1 MANNVSLTAEQQA
14 VKNCTDKFV
23 LVSACPGSGKSYT
36 LRNMRRAN
44 GDITLSFAKSDADA
58 ARKQLEGAGDSDTSK
73 TVRTMDSLALQCLH
87 DAGIECKLTNTD
99 YFDGNHSDA
108 LNEFARVFYD
118 GSGDNPFDAVNDVMR
133 AMNKKRNGRAVLI
146 KVKELGKF
154 VSDYMSTGVLPSSNS
169 ARKPLNDF
177 VQNWVKFL
185 RKIAAVNYVREFFVS
200 DDNWNLLVRLSFGY
214 IDSMRAALGVSADIS
229 DSDLRSLVS
238 LECKRRLMDAP
249 VRLFTNRKLWTVLDS
264 LLANT
269 GWIEWSRDF
278 MEAGNWMMLDKKDKC
293 GLNAH
298 EFSDAMIL
306 ISSGISLPRDYHNL
320 HYRGQKLDEA
330 LKDVH
335 YRLAGKLKPETVAAW
350 DSGLHIPDTYSVSE
364 LSCEFYRL
372 ALKDKQ
378 DADANGTEPSML
390 QSVADSMN
398 FDRILVDEG
407 QDMST
412 VQANIIDRFAA
423 DTDVR
428 VVVFYD
434 GDQSLYE
441 FRNAAGNLA
450 LLGGSYETATRLNL
464 TYNFRST
471 HAIIDVA
478 NALRSNI
485 ADSAGKTIVANRPEI
500 GVKPVV
506 KGFASPKDEAIA
518 ITAWVEAKLDA
529 LRAYVDEN
537 PDEARKMYD
546 NIAVIVRSH
555 FVGDLILR
563 ELRARLSTAGVRVAD
578 RPTVIDSDGKRVPQH
593 VYVIN
598 AHQSKGREYSCV
610 WVAGVDNHVWPYE
623 ITGKTRTRADRRTD
637 LQSELRLLFVAVT
650 RARNELVLS
659 YAAYRQLS
667 SELRVNKDGIKVEN
681 KYGKQMTGASR
692 FLKAPLRSKNP
703 VVYIPANLTDWEE
716 ISKLSERK
724 EALKMLDA
732 DLEDFA
738 LGKVSNYKIQKS
750 FETFADINNTLQNR
764 SAASLGLD
772 PDPKFEARAERIGAC
787 ANTLDIGLF
796 KTDAEIDG
804 LFAGITNY
812 HRCRDRM
819 CAIDQAMDAAELGG
833 KLLTAMEIIQYAL
846 QAKPVYEIEWERAAA
861 GEDADS
867 NGFKLDSDGN
877 RIPLLDALG
886 RRIPV
891 YLTDGNGNV
900 LLDSRGH
907 KRQKPSGTF
916 SASIPANSRHL
927 PITITY
933 TPEQLH
939 HDVDVK
945 WNHSREKDCSGRKD
959 VERFTLD
966 KGWSSHSHWLFL
978 TITEQNIKLEDVL
991 NEDEHGR
998 NRIQDFGYRVMNALN
1013 PSRRRDWARRNI
1025 NGVWMTI
1032 EITVKEDA
1040 AGQVW
1045 LHVHAHCLLDMNKN
1059 YRGFEFKRQGLAW
1072 QRGTDGKYV
1081 LDSAGNRMP
1090 LLDSNS
1096 NQVVYDEWAQYLQKS
1111 MKLSYLPIVRVER
1124 VVDKPARDCKPG
1136 EAALGTI
1143 FVELTKYATKPAE
1156 LYSCDPNDPEHYV
1169 SKSNVDRVVRILAE
1183 AMQGVRMKRAYGSI
1197 KEAMDVADGVLAAMR
1212 PDMQLTDKAVLVF
1225 NEADKH
1231 YEEADDN
1238 EKEVSVKVF
1247 DATAAAVPVDE
1258 YADDDV
1264 DMSAL
1269 QASEPDELDDGY
1281 YAVVDADAAVVDDL
1295 LPYESDTDEQIITY
1309 VSDLLDV
1316 GSMFANNSDDSG
1328 ADDDNV
1334 DSDDSSLDGDS
1345 DSGYEK
1351 YDELFE

>member
-1 MANNVSLTAEQQA
+1 MARNVSLTAEQQA
-14 VKNCTDKFV
+14 VMNCTDDFV

-58 ARKQLEGAGDSDTSK
+58 ARKQLEGAGDSDASK

-87 DAGIECKLTNTD
+87 DAGIECKLTDTD
-99 YFDGNHSDA
+99 YFDGNHSDV

-118 GSGDNPFDAVNDVMR
+118 GSGDNPFDAVNNVMR

-185 RKIAAVNYVREFFVS
+185 RKIAVVNYVREFFVS
-200 DDNWNLLVRLSFGY
+200 DDNWNLLVRLSFES

-229 DSDLRSLVS
+229 DSDLRALVS
-238 LECKRRLMDAP
+238 LECKRHLMDAP

-269 GWIEWSRDF
+269 GWIAWSRDF

-335 YRLAGKLKPETVAAW
+335 HRLAGKLKPETVAAW

-500 GVKPVV
+500 GVKPAV

-546 NIAVIVRSH
+546 NIAVIVRNH

-578 RPTVIDSDGKRVPQH
+578 RPTVIDGDGKRVPQH

-667 SELRVNKDGIKVEN
+667 SELRINKDGIKVEN

-692 FLKAPLRSKNP
+692 FLKAPLYSKNP

-750 FETFADINNTLQNR
+750 FEAFADINNTLQNR

-819 CAIDQAMDAAELGG
+819 CAIDQAMDAAELSGR
-833 KLLTAMEIIQYAL
+833 LLTAMEIIQYAL

-900 LLDSRGH
+900 LLDSRGY

-945 WNHSREKDCSGRKD
+945 WNHSREKDRSGRKD

-1040 AGQVW
+1040 TGQVW

-1090 LLDSNS
+1090 LLDFNG

-1169 SKSNVDRVVRILAE
+1169 SKGNVDRVVRILAE

-1197 KEAMDVADGVLAAMR
+1197 KESMDVADGVLAAMR

-1258 YADDDV
+1258 HADDDV

-1269 QASEPDELDDGY
+1269 QASEPDKPDDGY
-1281 YAVVDADAAVVDDL
+1281 YAAVDADAASVDDL
-1295 LPYESDTDEQIITY
+1295 LPYESDADEQIITY
-1309 VSDLLDV
+1309 VSDSSAAD
-1316 GSMFANNSDDSG
+1316 SMSANNSDDSG
-1328 ADDDNV
+1328 AD
-1334 DSDDSSLDGDS
+1334 DDSSLDGDS

>member
-1 MANNVSLTAEQQA
+1 MARNVSLTSEQQA
-14 VKNCTDKFV
+14 VMNCTDKFV

-58 ARKQLEGAGDSDTSK
+58 ARKQLEGAGDSDASK

-87 DAGIECKLTNTD
+87 DAGIECKLTDTN
-99 YFDGNHSDA
+99 YFDGNHSDV

-118 GSGDNPFDAVNDVMR
+118 GSGDNPFDAVNNVMR

-200 DDNWNLLVRLSFGY
+200 DNNWNLLVRLSFES

-229 DSDLRSLVS
+229 DSDLRALVS
-238 LECKRRLMDAP
+238 LECKRHLMDAP

-269 GWIEWSRDF
+269 GWIAWSRDF

-335 YRLAGKLKPETVAAW
+335 HRLAGKLKPETVAAW

-500 GVKPVV
+500 GVKPAV

-546 NIAVIVRSH
+546 NIAVIVRNH

-563 ELRARLSTAGVRVAD
+563 ELRAHLSTAGVRVAN

-738 LGKVSNYKIQKS
+738 HGKVSNYKIQKS
-750 FETFADINNTLQNR
+750 FETFADINSTLQNR

-804 LFAGITNY
+804 LSAGITNY

-819 CAIDQAMDAAELGG
+819 CAIDQAMDAAELSG

-900 LLDSRGH
+900 LLDSRGY

-945 WNHSREKDCSGRKD
+945 WNHSREKDRSGRKD
-959 VERFTLD
+959 VERFTLN

-1045 LHVHAHCLLDMNKN
+1045 LHVHAHCLLDMNRN

-1090 LLDSNS
+1090 LLDFNG

-1156 LYSCDPNDPEHYV
+1156 LYSCNPNDPEHYV
-1169 SKSNVDRVVRILAE
+1169 SKGNVDRVVRILAE

-1197 KEAMDVADGVLAAMR
+1197 KESMDVADGVLAAMR

-1258 YADDDV
+1258 HADDV
-1264 DMSAL
+1264 DMSVL

-1281 YAVVDADAAVVDDL
+1281 YAAVDADAASVDDL
-1295 LPYESDTDEQIITY
+1295 LPYESDADEQIITY
-1309 VSDLLDV
+1309 VTDSSDAD
-1316 GSMFANNSDDSG
+1316 SMSANNSDDSG
-1328 ADDDNV
+1328 ADVDNV
-1334 DSDDSSLDGDS
+1334 DSSLDGDS

>member
-58 ARKQLEGAGDSDTSK
+58 ARKQLEGAGDSDASK

-87 DAGIECKLTNTD
+87 DAGIECKLTDTD
-99 YFDGNHSDA
+99 YFDGNHSDV

-118 GSGDNPFDAVNDVMR
+118 GSGDNPFDAVNNVMR

-200 DDNWNLLVRLSFGY
+200 DDNWNLLVHLSFES

-229 DSDLRSLVS
+229 DSDLRALVS
-238 LECKRRLMDAP
+238 LECKRHLMDAP

-320 HYRGQKLDEA
+320 HYRGQKLDKA

-335 YRLAGKLKPETVAAW
+335 HRLAGKLKPEIVAAW

-537 PDEARKMYD
+537 PDEAWKMYD
-546 NIAVIVRSH
+546 NIAVIVRNH

-692 FLKAPLRSKNP
+692 FLKAPLYSKNP

-819 CAIDQAMDAAELGG
+819 CAIDQAMDAAELSG

-900 LLDSRGH
+900 LLDSRGY

-945 WNHSREKDCSGRKD
+945 WNHSREKDRSGRKD

-1090 LLDSNS
+1090 LLDSNG

-1169 SKSNVDRVVRILAE
+1169 SKGNVDRVVRILAE

-1197 KEAMDVADGVLAAMR
+1197 KESMDVADGVLAAMR

-1258 YADDDV
+1258 HADDDV
-1264 DMSAL
+1264 DMSVL

-1281 YAVVDADAAVVDDL
+1281 YAVVDADAASVDDL
-1295 LPYESDTDEQIITY
+1295 LPYESDADEQIITY
-1309 VSDLLDV
+1309 VTDSSDAD
-1316 GSMFANNSDDSG
+1316 SMSVNESDDSG
-1328 ADDDNV
+1328 VDDDNV

>member
-14 VKNCTDKFV
+14 VMNCTDKFV

-58 ARKQLEGAGDSDTSK
+58 ARKQLEGAGDSDASK

-87 DAGIECKLTNTD
+87 DAGIECKLTDTN
-99 YFDGNHSDA
+99 YFDGNHSDV

-118 GSGDNPFDAVNDVMR
+118 GSGDNPFDAVNNVMR

-200 DDNWNLLVRLSFGY
+200 DDNWNLLVRLSFES

-229 DSDLRSLVS
+229 DSDLRALVS
-238 LECKRRLMDAP
+238 LECKRHLMDAP

-278 MEAGNWMMLDKKDKC
+278 MEAGNWMMLNKKDKC

-320 HYRGQKLDEA
+320 HYCGQKLDKA

-335 YRLAGKLKPETVAAW
+335 HRLAGKLKPETVAAW

-412 VQANIIDRFAA
+412 VQANIIDRFVA

-428 VVVFYD
+428 AVVFYD

-537 PDEARKMYD
+537 PDEAWKMYD
-546 NIAVIVRSH
+546 NIAVIVRNH

-578 RPTVIDSDGKRVPQH
+578 RPTVIDSNGNRVPQH

-623 ITGKTRTRADRRTD
+623 ITGKARTRADRRTD

-692 FLKAPLRSKNP
+692 FLKAPLYSKNP
-703 VVYIPANLTDWEE
+703 VVYIPANLTNWEE

-738 LGKVSNYKIQKS
+738 HGKISNYKIQKS

-819 CAIDQAMDAAELGG
+819 CAIDQAMDAAELSG

-900 LLDSRGH
+900 LLDSRGY

-945 WNHSREKDCSGRKD
+945 WNHSREKDRSGRKD

-1090 LLDSNS
+1090 LLDFNG

-1124 VVDKPARDCKPG
+1124 VVDKPARDCKSG

-1169 SKSNVDRVVRILAE
+1169 SKGNVDRVVRILAE

-1197 KEAMDVADGVLAAMR
+1197 KEAMDVADDVLAAMR

-1231 YEEADDN
+1231 YEEADNN

-1258 YADDDV
+1258 HADDDV
-1264 DMSAL
+1264 GMSVL

-1281 YAVVDADAAVVDDL
+1281 YAAVDADAASVDDL

-1309 VSDLLDV
+1309 VTDSSDVD
-1316 GSMFANNSDDSG
+1316 SMFANNSDDSG

-1334 DSDDSSLDGDS
+1334 DSVDSSLDGDS
-1345 DSGYEK
+1345 DSVYER
-1351 YDELFE
+1351 YNELFE